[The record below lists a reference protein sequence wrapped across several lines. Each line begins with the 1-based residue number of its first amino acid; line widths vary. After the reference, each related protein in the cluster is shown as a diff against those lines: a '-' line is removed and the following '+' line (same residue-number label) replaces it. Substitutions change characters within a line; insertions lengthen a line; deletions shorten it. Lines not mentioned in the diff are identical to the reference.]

1 MIQKKFILYNSEVQD
16 KLANLLSEI
25 PIEYIQISEEII
37 QLAKKDLKKNLN
49 ENIYIT
55 LTDHLHFAMERNSKG
70 IQVKNG
76 LLWEIKQIYPDEFKL
91 GIKALDIIEQR
102 NKIRLPED
110 EAGFIALHIV
120 TAELDE
126 KVRNVR
132 NITKIVTD
140 IINIIKYH
148 FAMKINEHTLDYQR
162 FDRHIK
168 FFAQRVVSSSLRE
181 VNSEDGY
188 EDIYQVIKEKF
199 VQSNRCAGKVA
210 IYIKSTHSYS
220 MSTDDLMYL
229 TIHIERIARSSIAK

>member
-1 MIQKKFILYNSEVQD
+1 MQD

-25 PIEYIQISEEII
+25 PVEYIQISEEII

-55 LTDHLHFAMERNSKG
+55 LTDHLHFAMERYSKG

-91 GIKALDIIEQR
+91 GKKALDIIEHK

-126 KVRNVR
+126 KVRNVKD
-132 NITKIVTD
+132 ITKIVTD

-148 FAMKINEHTLDYQR
+148 FAIKINENTLDYQR

-168 FFAQRVVSSSLRE
+168 FFAQRVVS
-181 VNSEDGY
+181 NSEREENGY

-199 VQSNRCAGKVA
+199 VQANRCAEKVN
-210 IYIKSTHSYS
+210 IYIKSSHSYI
-220 MSTDDLMYL
+220 MSTDDMMYL
-229 TIHIERIARSSIAK
+229 TIHIERIACSSNVKR

>member
-16 KLANLLSEI
+16 KLASLLSEI
-25 PIEYIQISEEII
+25 PIEYIQITEEII
-37 QLAKKDLKKNLN
+37 QLAKKDLEKNLN

-55 LTDHLHFAMERNSKG
+55 LTDHLHFAMERHSKG
-70 IQVKNG
+70 IQVRNG

-91 GIKALDIIEQR
+91 GMKALDIIEHR

-126 KVRNVR
+126 KVRNVKD
-132 NITKIVTD
+132 ITKIVTD

-148 FAMKINEHTLDYQR
+148 YAMKINENTLDYQR

-168 FFAQRVVSSSLRE
+168 FFAQRVVSNNVRE
-181 VNSEDGY
+181 DNGY
-188 EDIYQVIKEKF
+188 GDIYQVIKEKF
-199 VQSNRCAGKVA
+199 VQANRCAGKMK
-210 IYIKSTHSYS
+210 IYIKSTYSYN
-220 MSTDDLMYL
+220 MSTDDMMYL
-229 TIHIERIARSSIAK
+229 TIHIERIARSSNAKR